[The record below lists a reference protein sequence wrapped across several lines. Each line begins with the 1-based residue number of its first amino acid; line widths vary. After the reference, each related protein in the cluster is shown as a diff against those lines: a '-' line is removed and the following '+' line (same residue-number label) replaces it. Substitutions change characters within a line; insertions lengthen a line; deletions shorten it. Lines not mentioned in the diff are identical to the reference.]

1 MSSPGSFLGSALVRG
16 AQGVLADEPFRG
28 EEVTGEEQSGSVPW
42 WVWQA
47 VLVLSLW
54 VEIRAVA

>member
-1 MSSPGSFLGSALVRG
+1 MGSALVRG

-28 EEVTGEEQSGSVPW
+28 EEVAGEEQSGSVPR